1 MTKKSD
7 SWEISRRSTG
17 KSRLPH
23 NYLGDLTKTQDA
35 LAADAEVGA
44 AKEIENRFPKAS
56 KSSASDSE
64 LSG

>member
-1 MTKKSD
+1 MSHTAATVHFYD
-7 SWEISRRSTG
+7 QEI
-17 KSRLPH
+17 
-23 NYLGDLTKTQDA
+23 NFLGDLTKTQDA

-64 LSG
+64 FSG